1 MDDEIKLLFEKAL
14 STLESARKNIEI
26 NEYSTSINRS
36 YYAAYYIASALLLK
50 KGIKS
55 KKHSGTI
62 QQFSLHFVQN
72 DSFSIESFKFF
83 TKLWKIS
90 DFSML
95 ENQRFS
101 KLEEDGIHADYNLFS
116 HYTKKK
122 AKKDLENAK
131 KFIEECEKFL

>member
-83 TKLWKIS
+83 TKL
-90 DFSML
+90 
-95 ENQRFS
+95 
-101 KLEEDGIHADYNLFS
+101 EEDRIHADYNLFS